1 MVEIRLH
8 IGTMSQW
15 WLDQGLF
22 DDEQLRI
29 MAAVLERDCPVF
41 RYRGVQYQVCAVE
54 VEGNAFVAVCRR
66 VDGAECEA
74 EAEVAVTA

>member
-22 DDEQLRI
+22 NDEHMCA
-29 MAAVLERDCPVF
+29 MASILERDCPVF
-41 RYRGVQYQVCAVE
+41 RYRGVQYQVCSVE

-66 VDGAECEA
+66 VDGAERTV

>member
-1 MVEIRLH
+1 MEEIRLH

-41 RYRGVQYQVCAVE
+41 RYRGTLYQVCSVE
-54 VEGNAFVAVCRR
+54 VDGVSFIVVGCRVGGTER
-66 VDGAECEA
+66 VI

>member
-1 MVEIRLH
+1 MEEIRLH

-22 DDEQLRI
+22 DDEQLRA
-29 MAAVLERDCPVF
+29 MASVLERDCPVF
-41 RYRGVQYQVCAVE
+41 RYRGTRYQVCSVE
-54 VEGNAFVAVCRR
+54 VESNAFVAVCRR
-66 VDGAECEA
+66 VDGAEREA